1 MSVPGGG
8 GSEEAAQCRQ
18 AWLTGGDIC
27 PLCDRSQFWSL
38 ADSLLRD
45 LAQKTH
51 HRKVPRKWKC
61 KGHQIRANVPE
72 YFDNEKPYFSV
83 SSIYVL
89 LLCSI
94 FLQRDPF
101 FSKKNAKPKNLRP
114 QKMGLHLPEL
124 TPLTNILSAV
134 NQYTPTR
141 CSRTRLQNDRRAPKN
156 HL

>member
-1 MSVPGGG
+1 MTPLSLVHIPIRRFPMRL
-8 GSEEAAQCRQ
+8 SPCLTCQFPRSRVSARRWDPEEAAQCRQ

-83 SSIYVL
+83 SSIYVP

-101 FSKKNAKPKNLRP
+101 FPKKRK
-114 QKMGLHLPEL
+114 
-124 TPLTNILSAV
+124 T
-134 NQYTPTR
+134 
-141 CSRTRLQNDRRAPKN
+141 
-156 HL
+156 